1 VCWEG
6 QAVAR
11 RGNYLGLRGR
21 VAGRLLL
28 LLLLLLLLGVVGVQI
43 VSDLCII
50 SNQSLPMQH

>member
-28 LLLLLLLLGVVGVQI
+28 LLLLLLLLGVVGVGGSGRI
-43 VSDLCII
+43 
-50 SNQSLPMQH
+50 